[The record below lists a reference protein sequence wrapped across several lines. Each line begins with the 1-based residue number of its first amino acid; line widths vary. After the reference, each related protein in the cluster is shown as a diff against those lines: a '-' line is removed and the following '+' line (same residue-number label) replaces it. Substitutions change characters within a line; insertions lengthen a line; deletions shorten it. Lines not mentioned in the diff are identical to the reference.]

1 MMRATT
7 ALRGGWPR
15 KAAVACSTSCALCHH
30 SGWRTLRARSGSG
43 MWMVG
48 SGSAS
53 VGGGVSRA
61 ATRGGAGTASGA
73 GAGGVGNST
82 TGGGASGS
90 GRTIGSG
97 EVVATAVGEGALS
110 GLCAL

>member
-7 ALRGGWPR
+7 ALRGGSPLR
-15 KAAVACSTSCALCHH
+15 AAVACSTSCALCHH
-30 SGWRTLRARSGSG
+30 SGWRTLRAGSGSG

-61 ATRGGAGTASGA
+61 ATGRCRNGLGRGCR
-73 GAGGVGNST
+73 GVGNIDDRRRRF
-82 TGGGASGS
+82 GKRADD
-90 GRTIGSG
+90 RKW
-97 EVVATAVGEGALS
+97 
-110 GLCAL
+110 